1 MRIKNLS
8 INDNEVELTAVRS
21 QGAGGQ
27 NVNKVATAI
36 HLRFDIYASSLPLW
50 LKQRLLNL
58 SDKRINN
65 DGVVIIKAQ
74 QTRSQLS
81 NREAALLRLQE
92 LIESVMHTPKHRL
105 STRPTRGS
113 QRKRLALKNQRGR
126 VKQLRQKIMDE

>member
-1 MRIKNLS
+1 MRIKNLD
-8 INDNEVELTAVRS
+8 IDDNEVELTAVRS

-36 HLRFDIYASSLPLW
+36 HLRFDIHASSLPFW

-58 SDKRINN
+58 PDKRISN
-65 DGVVIIKAQ
+65 DGVIIIKAQ

-81 NREAALLRLQE
+81 NREAALLRLHE
-92 LIESVMHTPKHRL
+92 LIKSAMHTPKRRL
-105 STRPTRGS
+105 ATGPTRRS

-126 VKQLRQKIMDE
+126 VKQLRQKIIDE

>member
-1 MRIKNLS
+1 
-8 INDNEVELTAVRS
+8 VELTAVRS

-36 HLRFDIYASSLPLW
+36 HLRFDIHASSLPLW
-50 LKQRLLNL
+50 LKHRLLNL

-92 LIESVMHTPKHRL
+92 LIESVMHTPKRRL
-105 STRPTRGS
+105 ATGPTRGAK
-113 QRKRLALKNQRGR
+113 RKRLALKNQRGR